1 MTRLESKIKAGFYA
15 LPDTVTD
22 LILSHLTAPHGGRVF
37 DPCAGAGVALAEM
50 AEELDLEPYGAEI
63 HSERADAA
71 DKQLTPLLGRQMSH
85 QDGGELRIIP
95 DTYEHVRTPNN
106 GMGLL
111 YLNPPYDYD
120 QVDGR
125 MEYAFLRNCR
135 PLLQPGGILVYVVP
149 QHVIG
154 NPRVRNYLASWF
166 VNLKIA
172 RFPDADYTPFKQ
184 VVVFGR
190 RLPQA
195 VTPQAEVTSK
205 LKDMGGMGAGLNTL
219 QRAEKPIYEIPKPLQ
234 AHFYFRSAVIDP
246 EQALAEARKIGAC
259 DSKEFQDHL
268 YPQSAFKFKIRP
280 IMPLKKGHILACIA
294 AGLLDN
300 VVLTDPDTEERLLIK
315 GRTFKKIVT
324 SQTIEGEGSDR
335 PKQVSTQTEKVFTNI
350 TTVSE
355 SGEVIE
361 YQGDELPLFIGTYL
375 DQLSQYVAETYK
387 PLYSLED
394 YGTSKYRPIIESLNR
409 SRKIPFVNA
418 TGLLPAQKH
427 VVAAVATA
435 LEEQKTA
442 IINGEMGCGK
452 TLLGI
457 SIAAAIGAKR
467 TLIVCP
473 PHLVNKWKRE
483 AEITWPLC
491 RGFVIESLKE
501 LDEWLGEDTSSAAGP
516 VVGIIAISRSKM
528 ASGWSHAYH
537 VSNIDYKHG
546 YQLSSYDADDPGP
559 TLELLAR
566 YRQKYGGIQCSHCG
580 KRQTDKDGLP
590 HDEESFEKLKRM
602 HRCHP
607 CGEEMAHFVRKQG
620 GGQEGGSLKR
630 LFHNEARIRQAILTA
645 KPAAQFWSWDRSK
658 YTRLNSLEASGI
670 LAHRTTPE
678 GSDRW
683 PMATYLLKKHKG
695 AIDLL
700 VSDEVHM
707 MKGSDTDQGYAF
719 HRLIEASQKAIGL
732 TGTVYG
738 GKASNLFHLLYRM
751 DNNVRDA
758 FTWKDGTGQMRI
770 QSGKWVDLY
779 GIRQWVEKN
788 DYDPVSGKTTG
799 NKRGR
804 PVAKE
809 LPSSSPQLIT
819 WLINMA
825 AFISLKDISSALP
838 PYQEEV
844 HVIEPSAH
852 QLTIYNS
859 FKRRLEGEMKERLV
873 LGDKSLIGAWFSS
886 SNNQPDS
893 AFRPEIV
900 VDPKTK
906 NREKDGIEPVV
917 LVRAE
922 AMPEGILPKE
932 QAILDYIEAELAEGR
947 KCLLYCQQTAT
958 RDITPRWVTMLDD
971 LGIHAEV
978 LKVEAKKREA
988 WVKKRVEAGLQVLIT
1003 HPKKV
1008 ETGLDLL
1015 QFPTIIW
1022 MGTEFSVFTM
1032 LQASRRSFR
1041 IGQDR
1046 PVKVVFF
1053 VYDQT
1058 LQMQSLAY
1066 MAKKV
1071 KAAILVSGDTID
1083 KNQMAD
1089 MDESGGIMADLA
1101 KQAMTGQ
1108 QVMPDLQSA
1117 FAALNDA
1124 YLKSDEVIGES
1135 GPLDD
1140 KTLLTIEVETRTKA
1154 ESPMLQFEPVRNG
1167 SPPAEVSDV
1176 ADVLEAQRGVV
1187 EISLGDNPE
1196 PDDGLDEA
1204 ADYPTLVL
1212 EGDDLIPAQLS
1223 LAF

>member
-15 LPDTVTD
+15 LPESVTD
-22 LILSHLTAPHGGRVF
+22 IILSWLTAPQGGRVY
-37 DPCAGAGVALAEM
+37 DPCAGEGVALAEM

-63 HSERADAA
+63 QSERAAGA
-71 DKQLTPLLGRQMSH
+71 RERLAPLLGREMAH
-85 QDGGELRIIP
+85 QDSGQMRIVA
-95 DTYEHVRTPNN
+95 DTYEHVSTPNS

-125 MEYAFLRNCR
+125 MEYAFLRNTR

-154 NPRVRNYLASWF
+154 NVKVRNYLASWF
-166 VNLKIA
+166 VDLKIA
-172 RFPDADYTPFKQ
+172 RFPDEEYTTFKQ
-184 VVVFGR
+184 IVVFGR

-195 VTPQAEVTSK
+195 ITPKHEVTAK
-205 LKDMGGMGAGLNTL
+205 IKAMAGMGSMLDVL
-219 QRAEKPIYEIPKPLQ
+219 HRADKPIYEIPKPLQ
-234 AHFYFRSAVIDP
+234 SPFVFRSRIVDP
-246 EQALAEARKIGAC
+246 QQAIAEARENGAC
-259 DSKEFQDHL
+259 RLKAFADHI
-268 YPQSAFKFKIRP
+268 YPPNPFKFKIQP

-300 VVLTDPDTEERLLIK
+300 VVLTDPDTGERLLIK
-315 GRTFKKIVT
+315 GRTFKKVVT
-324 SQTIEGEGSDR
+324 KQSIEGEGSDR
-335 PKQVSTQTEKVFTNI
+335 PKKVSTSTEKIFTNI
-350 TTVSE
+350 TTISE

-375 DQLSQYVAETYK
+375 NQLSDYVAETYK
-387 PLYSLED
+387 PLYQLSD
-394 YGTSKYRPIIESLNR
+394 YETSRYRPIIESLNR

-418 TGLLPAQKH
+418 SGLLPAQKH
-427 VVAAVATA
+427 IVAAIATA
-435 LEEQKTA
+435 LEQQKTA
-442 IINGEMGCGK
+442 IINGEMGTGK
-452 TLLGI
+452 TLQGI
-457 SIAAAIGAKR
+457 SVAAAIGAKR

-483 AEITWPLC
+483 AEVTWPLC

-501 LDEWLGEDTSSAAGP
+501 LDEWLAEDLSAGP

-528 ASGWSHAYH
+528 ASGWQHAYH
-537 VSNIDYKHG
+537 ASTIGPEHG
-546 YQLSSYDADDPGP
+546 FELSSYDMNNPAQALDA
-559 TLELLAR
+559 LSR
-566 YRQKYGGIQCSHCG
+566 YWAKYGRIQCPCCG
-580 KRQTDKDGLP
+580 KKLIDKEGLP
-590 HDEESFEKLKRM
+590 HDEESFEKLKRIYT
-602 HRCHP
+602 CGN
-607 CGEEMAHFVRKQG
+607 CGEQLAHFVRKQSG
-620 GGQEGGSLKR
+620 AQEGGSLKR
-630 LFHNEARIRQAILTA
+630 LFHNEERIRRAIVTTQ
-645 KPAAQFWSWDRSK
+645 PTSQFWSWDRSR
-658 YTRLNSLEASGI
+658 YSRLNTLEASSI
-670 LAHRTTPE
+670 LSHQTKPE
-678 GSDRW
+678 GYARW

-695 AIDLL
+695 AIDL
-700 VSDEVHM
+700 VIGDEVHM
-707 MKGSDTDQGYAF
+707 MKGADTDQGYAF
-719 HRLIEASQKAIGL
+719 HRLVEASKKALGL

-751 DNNVRDA
+751 DWHVRDA
-758 FTWKDGTGQMRI
+758 FTWKDGRGQMRI
-770 QSGKWVDLY
+770 QSGKWIDMY

-838 PYQEEV
+838 PYQEVVEV
-844 HVIEPSAH
+844 VEPTPN
-852 QLTIYNS
+852 QLAIYS
-859 FKRRLEGEMKERLV
+859 SMKRRVEEEMTLRLV
-873 LGDKSLIGAWFSS
+873 LGDKSLIGSWFSS
-886 SNNQPDS
+886 CNNQPDS
-893 AFRPEIV
+893 AFRPEII

-906 NREKDGIEPVV
+906 GQEKDGIQPTV

-922 AMPEGILPKE
+922 GITSETLPKE
-932 QAILDYIEAELAEGR
+932 QAILDYIQTELAEGR
-947 KCLLYCQQTAT
+947 KCLLYCQQTAI
-958 RDITPRWVTMLDD
+958 RDITPRWVKMLDD

-988 WVKKRVEAGLQVLIT
+988 WVKKRLTAGLQVLIT

-1015 QFPTIIW
+1015 EFPTIIW

-1041 IGQDR
+1041 IGQDK

-1053 VYDQT
+1053 VYNNT
-1058 LQMQSLAY
+1058 LQMKSLEY

-1071 KAAILVSGDTID
+1071 KAAVLVSGDTID

-1101 KQAMTGQ
+1101 KQALNGHTI
-1108 QVMPDLQSA
+1108 MPDLQSA
-1117 FAALNDA
+1117 FADLNEA
-1124 YLKSDEVIGES
+1124 YLMSDEVIGEA

-1140 KTLLTIEVETRTKA
+1140 PALLVVEGDA
-1154 ESPMLQFEPVRNG
+1154 NEPPMLNFDQPVTSLTPSESEPVG
-1167 SPPAEVSDV
+1167 DAAPP
-1176 ADVLEAQRGVV
+1176 
-1187 EISLGDNPE
+1187 SLMFDLPI
-1196 PDDGLDEA
+1196 PDE
-1204 ADYPTLVL
+1204 
-1212 EGDDLIPAQLS
+1212 DDLIPSQLS